1 MVYFDVKIAE
11 TIQCNQKSPFT
22 QMNFQVFCPVWN
34 VKKKFHTQIASIKR
48 HILHLTPIQI
58 LSPVNILQY
67 HGRGR
72 IKPKDLVQ
80 GHLSKDDFLK
90 I

>member
-1 MVYFDVKIAE
+1 MQPKVTFYSNEFPGFLSGME
-11 TIQCNQKSPFT
+11 C
-22 QMNFQVFCPVWN
+22 
-34 VKKKFHTQIASIKR
+34 KKKFHTQIASIKR